1 MKSWIPHSLFIPN
14 PSHLRHIMVTHRPA
28 NPKAAGLRPRARPGR
43 KPQKVERT
51 RVDPGRRLLDVG
63 KTTVPQQ
70 AM

>member
-1 MKSWIPHSLFIPN
+1 
-14 PSHLRHIMVTHRPA
+14 MVTHRPA